1 MTQNPLIR
9 RRDAAQATL
18 ARFKGKPLVYG
29 TNDCARMAALH
40 LRRLGY
46 RLGDLF
52 PKAGSYGSLLG
63 AKRAL
68 KARGFSDLPEA
79 LDAAGLVRATLAFAV
94 VADIIAV
101 PGGDGLTALWIALG
115 NNRALGWHED
125 HAEACIVEPR
135 FADAVIWKADP
146 RG

>member
-1 MTQNPLIR
+1 MNPLIL

-18 ARFKGKPLVYG
+18 ARFKGKPLAYG
-29 TNDCARMAALH
+29 TNDCARMTALH

-46 RLGDLF
+46 RLGADLF
-52 PKAGSYGSLLG
+52 PKAGSYSSLLG
-63 AKRAL
+63 AKKQLA
-68 KARGFSDLPEA
+68 ARGFSDLPEA
-79 LDAAGLVRATLAFAV
+79 LDAVGLLRSTLAYVV

-101 PGGDGLTALWIALG
+101 PGGDGLTALWIAMG
-115 NNRALGWHED
+115 NGRALGWHED
-125 HAEACIVEPR
+125 VPEACLIEPR